1 VCGGNGSGEIRPATE
16 ERQGLTLTV
25 VGREQDEVFMKM
37 ALAEARQVARRG
49 EVPVGAVVVDGAGR
63 VLAGSGNRPIELHD
77 PSGHAEMLAM
87 RQAAAVLNNY
97 RLAGCT
103 IYVTL
108 EPCPMCAG
116 AMVHAR
122 LARVVFGADD
132 PKGGGLVS
140 RYRIGSDGLL
150 NHSLLI
156 DGGVLAAEATALL
169 RDFFREKRR
178 KNNNGNA
185 PG

>member
-1 VCGGNGSGEIRPATE
+1 LPAAFT
-16 ERQGLTLTV
+16 Q
-25 VGREQDEVFMKM
+25 QDEIFMNM

-49 EVPVGAVVVDGAGR
+49 EVPVGAVVVDPAGLVVGR
-63 VLAGSGNRPIELHD
+63 SGNRPIELHD
-77 PSGHAEMLAM
+77 PSAHAELLAL
-87 RQAAAVLNNY
+87 RQAAATLHNY

-122 LARVVFGADD
+122 LARVVFAAED

-140 RYRIGSDGLL
+140 RYRIGNDGLS
-150 NHSLLI
+150 NHVLELA
-156 DGGVLAAEATALL
+156 GGLFAEEAAGLL
-169 RDFFREKRR
+169 RDFFRERR
-178 KNNNGNA
+178 HDNGERR
-185 PG
+185 PE

>member
-1 VCGGNGSGEIRPATE
+1 MET
-16 ERQGLTLTV
+16 
-25 VGREQDEVFMKM
+25 DETYMRM
-37 ALAEARQVARRG
+37 ALAEALQVAARG
-49 EVPVGAVVVDGAGR
+49 EVPVGAVVVDPGGR
-63 VLAGSGNRPIELHD
+63 VLGGSGNRPIELHD

-87 RQAAAVLNNY
+87 RQAAAVLGNY
-97 RLAGCT
+97 RLTGCT
-103 IYVTL
+103 LYVTL

-122 LARVVFGADD
+122 LRRVVFGADD

-140 RYRIGSDGLL
+140 RYRIGADGLL
-150 NHSLLI
+150 NHSLLVE
-156 DGGVLAAEATALL
+156 GGVLAAEATALL

-178 KNNNGNA
+178 KNNGGND